1 MGFIRD
7 LFRKKN
13 TSNTDE
19 TPAEK
24 NKYVLQLFELIEYMD
39 SLLQADKYIAK
50 SEYRNRIEKYQEV
63 IDFFTVLKNSDML
76 IPFCQK
82 NGIQEAYMEQAEK
95 KILFFDQYMDQ
106 HNDNFIKKAMVEEKE
121 YLDNILKS
129 VDPQIILDEDQRRV
143 ILTDEDYCLVIAGA
157 GACKTTTVA
166 AKVKYLVER
175 NHVDPS
181 QILVVSFTNKAVNE
195 LKEKINEELQIECPI
210 ATFHSTGNAIIHKNE
225 PDNTLTY
232 CEIFFWFCQKPP
244 PPQPPDKLFL
254 FLQLSPLR
262 ILHLRSCRL
271 SWKDRSVIILY
282 FCSMDSNSLSRFS

>member
-82 NGIQEAYMEQAEK
+82 KWYTGSIYGTSR
-95 KILFFDQYMDQ
+95 
-106 HNDNFIKKAMVEEKE
+106 KE
-121 YLDNILKS
+121 NI
-129 VDPQIILDEDQRRV
+129 
-143 ILTDEDYCLVIAGA
+143 
-157 GACKTTTVA
+157 
-166 AKVKYLVER
+166 
-175 NHVDPS
+175 
-181 QILVVSFTNKAVNE
+181 
-195 LKEKINEELQIECPI
+195 
-210 ATFHSTGNAIIHKNE
+210 
-225 PDNTLTY
+225 
-232 CEIFFWFCQKPP
+232 IF
-244 PPQPPDKLFL
+244 
-254 FLQLSPLR
+254 
-262 ILHLRSCRL
+262 
-271 SWKDRSVIILY
+271 
-282 FCSMDSNSLSRFS
+282 